1 MLFSPQIPLAL
12 EPPRLSRLEDFVPGP
27 NAAVLEALQSVVA
40 EPGSSLFLHGQEG
53 SGKSHLLNAVCLRA
67 RELGLTAFYLGL
79 RQPPA
84 EPASAL
90 QGMEA
95 MDLVCIDDLHCVAG
109 DPAWE
114 EALFHFIN
122 RLRGANGRLVV
133 ASHRRLGNL
142 PLRLPDLASRLAW
155 GLRLE
160 LKGLDDPDKLQV
172 LAQHARSLGF
182 ELPEDVADFLI
193 RHSDRNLARLLAL
206 VDRLRYRA
214 FTEKRR
220 ITVPLARAV
229 MGEPVTRDA

>member
-27 NAAVLEALQSVVA
+27 NAAVLEALQALVA
-40 EPGSSLFLHGQEG
+40 EPGSSLFLHGREG
-53 SGKSHLLNAVCLRA
+53 RGKSHLLNAACLRA

-79 RQPPA
+79 GKPPGD
-84 EPASAL
+84 PASAL
-90 QGMEA
+90 HGLEA
-95 MDLVCIDDLHCVAG
+95 MDLVCIDDLQCVAG

-122 RLRGANGRLVV
+122 RLRAAHGRLVV
-133 ASHRRLGNL
+133 ASRGRLGSL

-160 LKGLDDPDKLQV
+160 LKGLEDPDKLRV
-172 LAQHARSLGF
+172 LARHAQSLGF
-182 ELPEDVADFLI
+182 ELPADVADYLI
-193 RHSDRNLARLLAL
+193 RHSDRNLARLLGL
-206 VDRLRYRA
+206 LERLRYRA

-229 MGEPVTRDA
+229 LGEVVGD